1 MACNSKQHEDGSGRS
16 IRSAEQRKDGGRQGR
31 RRNLAQVSIFRWAA
45 KLQAA
50 KRLQLVRSWGH
61 QGSGSA
67 TNQLGQMESTAAGCN
82 NFCSVAVEPSGF
94 RLFVT
99 FLVLTEAD
107 ANRHHTSLQ
116 PAVALLNLRFQR
128 GETQNPAVVPLSP
141 IPWCLSYAACS
152 SSGKTERVWPK
163 PR

>member
-1 MACNSKQHEDGSGRS
+1 MGGD
-16 IRSAEQRKDGGRQGR
+16 KDGERIWPKCQSSDGLR
-31 RRNLAQVSIFRWAA
+31 SS
-45 KLQAA
+45 
-50 KRLQLVRSWGH
+50 KRLRLVRSWGH

-107 ANRHHTSLQ
+107 ANRHHTSFQ
-116 PAVALLNLRFQR
+116 PAVSLLNLRFQR
-128 GETQNPAVVPLSP
+128 GKNSKPCSRTVNPDTLVPFLCRKLFILKNGESMAKAQVSLRDQNRKKEQLEHT
-141 IPWCLSYAACS
+141 S
-152 SSGKTERVWPK
+152 STILKGKR
-163 PR
+163 